1 MATGRDGSVEMKD
14 YMVPFAAAFVL
25 CSVVFLA
32 LDFAVM
38 NLQGLSLFF
47 HQ

>member
-1 MATGRDGSVEMKD
+1 MKD
-14 YMVPFAAAFVL
+14 YMVPFAAAFVFCGL
-25 CSVVFLA
+25 AFLA